1 MVSKEEKSEETR
13 QEIMEAT
20 FRALCKHGYAN
31 LTMQKIANESNKSK
45 SSLHYHYDTK
55 ENLIVEF
62 IEYLLEGFR
71 EVMVPNKENPLD
83 RLNGLIDRMLY
94 GLEENEDPEK
104 FHTALIELS
113 SQAPYQKSIRD
124 QISINDNE
132 IHRIIA
138 EIIEEGIDEEVFREV
153 DPDVVASLIISTI
166 DGGRLRQISTNQ
178 EASDEVRHSLDQ
190 FINSYLLLDH

>member
-20 FRALCKHGYAN
+20 FRALCKNGYAN

-94 GLEENEDPEK
+94 GLEENEDPER

-124 QISINDNE
+124 QISINDKE

-190 FINSYLLLDH
+190 FINSYLLLDD